1 MKGNSVV
8 LEDNERIKFTVH
20 KSQCTIFLIV
30 NCALSIV
37 NWLRGVFNM
46 LGTIVNSLAIIAGA
60 ILGILLKNGIKD
72 DYKDTIMDGISLSVI
87 VIGIMGAIKSEN
99 IILVISSMVIGGL
112 IGEMIGIESKLDN
125 FGSKLQNTFAK
136 GDSNFTK
143 GFVTTSLIYC
153 IGAMAIIGSLE
164 SGISGNHE
172 TLFAKSILDGIS
184 AIVFAST
191 LGIGVAFSA
200 LAVFVYQGTITLL
213 SSSIK
218 DLLTAEVINEM
229 SAIGGILIMAIGL
242 TMSGIKKI
250 KIGNLLPAIL
260 IPLIYYAIT
269 LLIIR

>member
-1 MKGNSVV
+1 
-8 LEDNERIKFTVH
+8 
-20 KSQCTIFLIV
+20 
-30 NCALSIV
+30 
-37 NWLRGVFNM
+37 M
-46 LGTIVNSLAIIAGA
+46 LGTIVNSIAIIAGS
-60 ILGILLKNGIKD
+60 ILGILLRNGIKD
-72 DYKDTIMDGISLSVI
+72 EYKNTIMDGINLSVI

-99 IILVISSMVIGGL
+99 IILVIISMVIGGL
-112 IGEMIGIESKLDN
+112 IGEMIGIENKLDN
-125 FGSKLQNTFAK
+125 LGNKLQNTFAK

-164 SGISGNHE
+164 SGITGNHE

-200 LAVFVYQGTITLL
+200 IAVFIYQGSITLL
-213 SSSIK
+213 SSYIK
-218 DLLTAEVINEM
+218 DLLTFEVINEM

-250 KIGNLLPAIL
+250 KVGNLLPAIF
-260 IPLIYYAIT
+260 IPLIYYVLRLVIM
-269 LLIIR
+269 